1 MSPSTPRTD
10 GRRTYLSH
18 EENQEERVIETLPRS
33 EAVTLVRRLLF
44 AAIPVCR
51 GASRRRVLR
60 RVVGRRPGCIRR
72 ALSSVPIRHG
82 RSRMSQT
89 SRGRSSKSVSR
100 TVAQAAFRIRPGK
113 LKRLVGV
120 VRVVKGSWYAGGRRR
135 TEQRTRARG
144 QDRETR
150 LARGGSPGADGQ
162 RIVTN
167 VSRQRPR
174 RRHCEHSRRDII
186 PLSSIPKEATTVR
199 GPCHARSGSSQPL
212 RSAKDNIT
220 LVAGASND
228 C

>member
-33 EAVTLVRRLLF
+33 EAVAFVRRLLF

-82 RSRMSQT
+82 RSQMSQT
-89 SRGRSSKSVSR
+89 SRSRSSKSVSR
-100 TVAQAAFRIRPGK
+100 TVARVVFRIRLGK
-113 LKRLVGV
+113 MKRLVGV
-120 VRVVKGSWYAGGRRR
+120 VRVVTGSWYAGGRRR
-135 TEQRTRARG
+135 TEQRTR

-150 LARGGSPGADGQ
+150 LVRGGSPGTDGR

-174 RRHCEHSRRDII
+174 RRQ
-186 PLSSIPKEATTVR
+186 L
-199 GPCHARSGSSQPL
+199 QQ
-212 RSAKDNIT
+212 
-220 LVAGASND
+220 
-228 C
+228 